1 MVCSAP
7 VSNQS
12 KLTRLFH
19 TDLRFS
25 TFNQNSSNKEMT
37 TYNWLI
43 STCVCHPCELLVN
56 CEFAPRGSDSL
67 RSSEPKET
75 NACNKWSVYQHL
87 PSFVCSLDTYFLF
100 SVWQWKC
107 QDRYLFRHPLSNQTI
122 WITKGIWQCG
132 KNLSMLYWFINI
144 TAPLFWGLV
153 TDDCKSKSHVTNSV
167 QLAYKHFLP
176 YFYL

>member
-1 MVCSAP
+1 MICLP
-7 VSNQS
+7 
-12 KLTRLFH
+12 T
-19 TDLRFS
+19 S
-25 TFNQNSSNKEMT
+25 TH
-37 TYNWLI
+37 
-43 STCVCHPCELLVN
+43 C
-56 CEFAPRGSDSL
+56 
-67 RSSEPKET
+67 
-75 NACNKWSVYQHL
+75 
-87 PSFVCSLDTYFLF
+87 FVCSLDTYFLF

-176 YFYL
+176 LIYNHFTLHTNNYNINRHTHKKKNHLSNEGNIQKASQTPFERIICNYNTKQY